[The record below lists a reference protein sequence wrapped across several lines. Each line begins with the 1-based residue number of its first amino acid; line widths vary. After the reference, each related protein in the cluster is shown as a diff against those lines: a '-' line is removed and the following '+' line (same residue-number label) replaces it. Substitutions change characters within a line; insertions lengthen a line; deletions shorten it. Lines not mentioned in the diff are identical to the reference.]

1 MRTIGYFAAAAI
13 LILIGL
19 GMWTIP
25 TTLVFV
31 PSAGLDPL
39 GTLDW
44 LGTMTTVKGLPA
56 EQYDDYALVFT
67 AGEAAEQKS
76 SARPTLERP

>member
-13 LILIGL
+13 LILIGV

-25 TTLVFV
+25 TTHVFV

-39 GTLDW
+39 GTLDP
-44 LGTMTTVKGLPA
+44 LGKMTTVKVMPVA
-56 EQYDDYALVFT
+56 QYDDYALVFT
-67 AGEAAEQKS
+67 TGEAAQIKS
-76 SARPTLERP
+76 SARPVERP